1 MEIDAIRRTAVAA
14 AYEAGRIL
22 TDRFGR
28 MHTVRKKGGIDLV
41 TEADTASEAA
51 IVETIRFAFPGHSIL
66 AEEEG
71 EIGAPSQYSWI
82 VDPLDGTT
90 NYAHHLPIFSVSI
103 AFTSEGDTLF
113 GLVFNPITQ
122 ELFIAEKGRGATLN
136 GRAISVS
143 RNDTL
148 NESLLVTGFP
158 YDLSERLPSLI
169 DKLSR
174 CVGAAQGVRRLG
186 SAALDLCF
194 VACGRFDGF
203 WEESLKPWDTAAG
216 ALILTEAGGHVTDFA
231 QAGWNPFKQE
241 ILATNGLI
249 HDELAAVIAGG

>member
-1 MEIDAIRRTAVAA
+1 MDLDAIRRTAVAA

-51 IVETIRFAFPGHSIL
+51 IVEAIRFAFPAHSIL

-103 AFTSEGDTLF
+103 AFAEDGDTLF
-113 GLVFNPITQ
+113 GLVMNPISH
-122 ELFIAEKGRGATLN
+122 ELFIAEKGKGATLN
-136 GRAISVS
+136 GREIAVS
-143 RNDTL
+143 RNEAV

-158 YDLSERLPSLI
+158 YDLASRLPPLM

-216 ALILTEAGGHVTDFA
+216 ALILTEAGGRVTDFS
-231 QAGWNPFKQE
+231 QAGWNPFKPE

-249 HDELAAVIAGG
+249 HEELAAVITGG